1 MIVSERDI
9 DFFAKKLGLSPEK
22 TFLLIQD
29 PDCLPEILNKIAEE
43 NIDGIIDI
51 SFPVFVEL
59 TIIKYSKDLNDKTFS
74 DFISLRK
81 EVEIES
87 RKHQQE
93 IADLALKVSTTYV
106 TKESFEAYF
115 DRIEAKLDRNFETIQ
130 QYLMN
135 KK

>member
-1 MIVSERDI
+1 MDMSYYTGQFAIV
-9 DFFAKKLGLSPEK
+9 FNLVLGALC
-22 TFLLIQD
+22 FLGGWLFTRVFSLFDKQET
-29 PDCLPEILNKIAEE
+29 LMKEI
-43 NIDGIIDI
+43 
-51 SFPVFVEL
+51 
-59 TIIKYSKDLNDKTFS
+59 NDKTFH

-81 EVEIES
+81 EMELES

-106 TKESFEAYF
+106 TKESFDDYF
-115 DRIEAKLDRNFETIQ
+115 DRIEQKLDRNFDTIQ

>member
-1 MIVSERDI
+1 MHLKACRAYEHKI
-9 DFFAKKLGLSPEK
+9 
-22 TFLLIQD
+22 LI
-29 PDCLPEILNKIAEE
+29 
-43 NIDGIIDI
+43 
-51 SFPVFVEL
+51 
-59 TIIKYSKDLNDKTFS
+59 KDLNDKTFS
-74 DFISLRK
+74 DFIALRK

-130 QYLMN
+130 NYLMN
-135 KK
+135 KNKN

>member
-1 MIVSERDI
+1 MFSISDRQE
-9 DFFAKKLGLSPEK
+9 KL
-22 TFLLIQD
+22 I
-29 PDCLPEILNKIAEE
+29 
-43 NIDGIIDI
+43 
-51 SFPVFVEL
+51 
-59 TIIKYSKDLNDKTFS
+59 KDLNDKTFS

-106 TKESFEAYF
+106 TKESFEAHF

-130 QYLMN
+130 NYLMN